1 MRELGNEDIYLISE
15 IMDKMDMRYPDK
27 PKLKAGE
34 EKLQEKAMEEYGL
47 KLIKTFMRNI
57 HKAKPEINLLLSS
70 LTEKS
75 IEEVKAMS
83 GSETINLIL
92 SIFGKDGFADF
103 FI

>member
-1 MRELGNEDIYLISE
+1 MRELRNDDIYLISE

-47 KLIKTFMRNI
+47 KLMKTFMRNMY
-57 HKAKPEINLLLSS
+57 KAKEQLNQLLSS

-75 IEEVKAMS
+75 IEEVKTMS
-83 GSETINLIL
+83 GSETMNLIL